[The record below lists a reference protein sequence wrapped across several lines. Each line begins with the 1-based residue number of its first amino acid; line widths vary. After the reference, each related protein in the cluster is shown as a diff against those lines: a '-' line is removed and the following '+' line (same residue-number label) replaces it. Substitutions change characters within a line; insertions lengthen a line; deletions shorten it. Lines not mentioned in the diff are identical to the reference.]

1 VRHEEWVAE
10 RSQLQSLQEQL
21 QPELQ
26 SRDTLVVSLQREL
39 ESSTEPIQEQDFLE
53 SELHPQRELAL
64 QKVKLEE
71 LVVNATNA
79 LKKKSIVL
87 SAMLWW
93 LHDKAEKN
101 GLQEEMLS
109 VQLCS
114 SLGEIHEK
122 DGLILSLQH
131 EKDILTVENRKLAS
145 CMAYRDME
153 FAALQEH
160 KMILERSLHE
170 VFENRGLL
178 QQRLET
184 LEAKWNA
191 EKEKY
196 SDCLAESSKLLS
208 DKEKAMEATQME
220 LAKAHTSLCA
230 SSVKITLL
238 LETNAVRHEEWVA
251 ERSQL
256 QSLQEQLQP
265 ELQSRD
271 TLVVSLQREL
281 ESIPFF
287 LIA

>member
-1 VRHEEWVAE
+1 M
-10 RSQLQSLQEQL
+10 QSLQEQL

-131 EKDILTVENRKLAS
+131 EKDILTAENRKLAS

-153 FAALQEH
+153 FVALQKEEE
-160 KMILERSLHE
+160 ERKHGNGWDAYE
-170 VFENRGLL
+170 Y
-178 QQRLET
+178 Q
-184 LEAKWNA
+184 
-191 EKEKY
+191 
-196 SDCLAESSKLLS
+196 
-208 DKEKAMEATQME
+208 
-220 LAKAHTSLCA
+220 
-230 SSVKITLL
+230 
-238 LETNAVRHEEWVA
+238 
-251 ERSQL
+251 
-256 QSLQEQLQP
+256 
-265 ELQSRD
+265 
-271 TLVVSLQREL
+271 
-281 ESIPFF
+281 
-287 LIA
+287 

>member
-1 VRHEEWVAE
+1 MTPTAC
-10 RSQLQSLQEQL
+10 LLAA
-21 QPELQ
+21 
-26 SRDTLVVSLQREL
+26 
-39 ESSTEPIQEQDFLE
+39 SSKNHSSAKRKL
-53 SELHPQRELAL
+53 LLL
-64 QKVKLEE
+64 KVKLEE
-71 LVVNATNA
+71 LVVNAADA
-79 LKKKSIVL
+79 LKKKSTVL
-87 SAMLWW
+87 SVMLWW
-93 LHDKAEKN
+93 LHDKAEKS
-101 GLQEEMLS
+101 GLQEMLS

-131 EKDILTVENRKLAS
+131 EKDILTAENRKLAS

-153 FAALQEH
+153 FVALQEH

-170 VFENRGLL
+170 VYENRGLL

-230 SSVKITLL
+230 SSAKITLL